1 MRDTQAAPV
10 GIVRPARD
18 LSWSSR
24 TCAERSYSRAPIQ
37 VPWLHA
43 GDDLADILASHVCLL
58 EANDTLAVSEKVA
71 VLLTGRAIPI
81 STVRP
86 RRLAVVLASRVRPRC
101 GSRGLSVPEKME
113 YVLRSV
119 GTARVLGAVIAS
131 ALTRPLR
138 VHGAFYRIAG
148 DVARD
153 IDGGRPPYEDLL
165 FPPLATDE
173 AEQLCAELEG
183 AVGVGIAIVDMNDFG
198 GTIRATSSR
207 ALSAPVLQEILADN
221 PLRQRLASTPFAIVR
236 PV

>member
-1 MRDTQAAPV
+1 MRVTQAVPDGA
-10 GIVRPARD
+10 VRPARD
-18 LSWSSR
+18 LSWSHR
-24 TCAERSYSRAPIQ
+24 MGAGRHYARAPIQ

-43 GDDLADILASHVCLL
+43 GDDLSVILSSHASLFD
-58 EANDTLAVSEKVA
+58 ENDTLAVSEKVV

-81 STVRP
+81 STMAP
-86 RRLAVVLASRVRPRC
+86 RRLAVVLAGRVRPRC